1 METKCK
7 LLLNERHSIDI
18 LNDNFNWEVNC
29 MSYRRSLILNLEPTS
44 RRQRNRGKK
53 KGLSGQEG

>member
-29 MSYRRSLILNLEPTS
+29 MS
-44 RRQRNRGKK
+44 
-53 KGLSGQEG
+53 